1 MRDPQALDGLNA
13 RFGVPGLVGF
23 EGGTGGLPSIRVTAP
38 AAEATIYLHGAHVT
52 HHRPA
57 GAQPTLFLSARSRFA
72 PGAAIRGGVP
82 LVFPWFGARAG
93 HPTAPDHGFARICE
107 WTVESVERAGDGVA
121 VTLGLEPSE
130 ATRALWPSEF
140 RLTYRVLV
148 HAALELTLEVENRSK
163 ASFSFEEALH
173 TYLAV
178 GDVREASV
186 IGLEGRAYID
196 KTDGMKRKTLA
207 AGPFRPSGETDRVFP
222 GTVAA
227 CTVADPVLGRRL
239 IVDKTGS
246 ATTVVWNP
254 WSDKA
259 ARMADLGADQWPGML
274 CVETANAMDDA
285 VTLGPGDRHAMG
297 VVIRAAAI

>member
-1 MRDPQALDGLNA
+1 MA
-13 RFGVPGLVGF
+13 RTSRIIGRRARTPRSF
-23 EGGTGGLPSIRVTAP
+23 
-38 AAEATIYLHGAHVT
+38 
-52 HHRPA
+52 
-57 GAQPTLFLSARSRFA
+57 SARGAGSR

-82 LVFPWFGARAG
+82 LIFPWFGARAG

-107 WTVESVERAGDGVA
+107 WTVESVARAGDGVA

-163 ASFSFEEALH
+163 AAFSFEEALH

-222 GTVAA
+222 GTMAA
-227 CTVADPVLGRRL
+227 CTVTDPVLGRRL

-259 ARMADLGADQWPGML
+259 AHMADLGADQWPGML

>member
-1 MRDPQALDGLNA
+1 M
-13 RFGVPGLVGF
+13 
-23 EGGTGGLPSIRVTAP
+23 
-38 AAEATIYLHGAHVT
+38 
-52 HHRPA
+52 
-57 GAQPTLFLSARSRFA
+57 
-72 PGAAIRGGVP
+72 
-82 LVFPWFGARAG
+82 
-93 HPTAPDHGFARICE
+93 
-107 WTVESVERAGDGVA
+107 
-121 VTLGLEPSE
+121 
-130 ATRALWPSEF
+130 
-140 RLTYRVLV
+140 
-148 HAALELTLEVENRSK
+148 
-163 ASFSFEEALH
+163 
-173 TYLAV
+173 
-178 GDVREASV
+178 

-222 GTVAA
+222 GTMAA
-227 CTVADPVLGRRL
+227 CTVTDPVLGRRL

-285 VTLGPGDRHAMG
+285 VTLGPGERHAMG